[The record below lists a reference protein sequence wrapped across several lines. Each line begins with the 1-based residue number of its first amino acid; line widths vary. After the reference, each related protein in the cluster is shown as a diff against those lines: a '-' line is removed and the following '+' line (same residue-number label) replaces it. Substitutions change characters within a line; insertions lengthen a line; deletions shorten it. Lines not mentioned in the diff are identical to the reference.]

1 MSKVMI
7 SVVLSEEGKHVKTNV
22 LDGDGEVV
30 ESHSINE
37 GGTKFF
43 VKGSQTLSVYESGEE
58 GLEAEP
64 ESGEN
69 EANENEEE
77 VVVEIV
83 SPVMRAKM
91 LVASVIPHES
101 GEGETLNF
109 SAVSKS
115 DPYDED
121 GSDENNTYANFTPT
135 ANLSMEVVNP
145 ALLGKIK
152 VGEAYYLDFTLAEA
166 AQPADGEQE

>member
-1 MSKVMI
+1 MVDGNPQEI
-7 SVVLSEEGKHVKTNV
+7 SAL
-22 LDGDGEVV
+22 V

-58 GLEAEP
+58 GLEDEP
-64 ESGEN
+64 EN
-69 EANENEEE
+69 ETNESEDEVKEE
-77 VVVEIV
+77 VVA
-83 SPVMRAKM
+83 PVMRAKM
-91 LVASVIPHES
+91 LVASVISHES

-109 SAVSKS
+109 TAVSKS

-121 GSDENNTYANFTPT
+121 GSDENNTYAQFTPT

-152 VGEAYYLDFTLAEA
+152 AGEAYYLDFTLAEA
-166 AQPADGEQE
+166 ATPQE